1 MEIKGKIV
9 RVLPLIQGV
18 SARGPWSKATVVIEY
33 QSGNY
38 TKTLA
43 LDNISKAEE
52 FSKLAVGS
60 ELTFLFDVSSN
71 EYNGRFYTQCN
82 CFGWNQADS
91 QPQVQPQPQVQGA
104 SPVGT
109 DAESSADDMPF

>member
-82 CFGWNQADS
+82 CFGWKQADS
-91 QPQVQPQPQVQGA
+91 QPQEQPQSQGS